1 MSGVLRNIYVLI
13 LGLMST
19 LVCAKD
25 NVSIVLDGQLIDQ
38 AWQDASATKTFYE
51 VVPATHTEYLDKV
64 ESKVVTTAQGVYVGI
79 INWQKEGERKK
90 QFNLQDGF
98 IQADFNRIYLDFS
111 GDGSGAYL
119 FVVGLGGGVQDAV
132 LTPQLTTDSDWDG
145 DWQTSYFEAADYWS
159 SETFIPWHTV
169 SFYNKK
175 NLRDASEIGVSVQL
189 YQLVNNHLYASQKQT
204 TANADFFLTMPKV
217 KAIIPQEHQVT
228 FVPYITR
235 QQDLIDNIGLNDIG
249 FDLIYKP
256 DHHQKLS
263 VAINPDFGQIDS
275 DEVDLNYSAVETL
288 RSDKRAFFTQDI
300 NVFNVQSL
308 QDTTL
313 IHTRR
318 IGASSDDMMHITT
331 PIDAAVRFV
340 QQTEQLQFGAFAVKE
355 DKLGNDVGK
364 SFYAIRGKYR
374 HKAWQ
379 TGLLMTHTER
389 PFIER
394 DARSIAW
401 DTQYQ
406 SATWSMQSTMMHSD
420 IAQSQTS
427 QQGRGASLKLGY
439 QFSANTQFESS
450 YLQLDEKFDVSDL
463 GYIKRNDWRYWQGE
477 FSHAINFNSPL
488 VTSVKQKI
496 AVAYESNDERIKL
509 PAQRQYSAN
518 VMLNGGAEASATLT
532 HNSSGWQ
539 DNVGY
544 NSDRFQQPDTWGSRV
559 FYRSSYVGKFSW
571 AASYQYDQEGLNGI
585 AQQFALDL
593 TFMPHENWNINI
605 NNFYRKG
612 DGWLI
617 ANSHNQLTQ
626 YDRAY
631 FVNENKVTGLLTDDL
646 ELSIYLQWAV
656 LEAKSEQVFSIT
668 DGSLTE
674 LTNLDTSFEDK
685 RLVSQMKLR
694 YRLGAFSDIYLVY
707 GRGAT
712 QIDNMQKQNVAAEPW
727 SRSVERLWQ
736 TPNEERI
743 ILKFRYGF

>member
-1 MSGVLRNIYVLI
+1 MSSTLRDIAVLI
-13 LGLMST
+13 LWLMGLS
-19 LVCAKD
+19 VYAKEQ
-25 NVSIVLDGQLIDQ
+25 IVLDGQLNDT
-38 AWQDASATKTFYE
+38 AWQSVSATTAFFE
-51 VVPATHTEYLDKV
+51 VVPATHTEYKDKV
-64 ESKVVTTAQGVYVGI
+64 ESRIITTEKGVYVGI
-79 INWQKEGERKK
+79 INWQKIGERKK

-132 LTPQLTTDSDWDG
+132 LTPQLTTDNDWDG
-145 DWQTSYFEAADYWS
+145 DWQTSYYEAADHWS

-189 YQLVNNHLYASQKQT
+189 YQLSNNHLYASHKQT
-204 TANADFFLTMPKV
+204 TANANFFLEMPKV
-217 KAIIPQEHQVT
+217 KAIIPEDHQIT

-235 QQDLIDNIGLNDIG
+235 QQDLITNTGLNDIG
-249 FDLIYKP
+249 FDFTYKP

-263 VAINPDFGQIDS
+263 VAVNPDFGQVDS
-275 DEVDLNYSAVETL
+275 DEVDLNYSAVETR
-288 RSDKRAFFTQDI
+288 RSDKRPFFTQDI

-318 IGASSDDMMHITT
+318 IGASSDDATRLIT

-355 DKLGNDVGK
+355 DTLESDAGK
-364 SFYAIRGKYR
+364 SFYALRGKYR
-374 HKAWQ
+374 HESWQ
-379 TGLLMTHTER
+379 TGLLLTHTER
-389 PFIER
+389 PFI
-394 DARSIAW
+394 ARKAHSVAW
-401 DTQYQ
+401 DSQYQ
-406 SATWSMQSTMMHSD
+406 SGTWSMQSTLMHSD
-420 IAQSQTS
+420 ISHNQAS
-427 QQGRGASLKLGY
+427 QQGNGMSFKLGY

-450 YLQLDEKFDVSDL
+450 YLRLDEQFDVSDL
-463 GYIKRNDWRYWQGE
+463 GYIKRNNWRNWQGE
-477 FSHAINFNSPL
+477 LSHSINFDSASITRIN
-488 VTSVKQKI
+488 QKI
-496 AVAYESNDERIKL
+496 SVSYESNDEGIKL

-518 VMLNGGAEASATLT
+518 VMLNSGAELSAALT

-539 DNVGY
+539 DNMGY
-544 NSDRFQQPDTWGSRV
+544 NSARFYQPDTWGTRV
-559 FYRSSYVGKFSW
+559 FYRSSYVGEFSW

-593 TFMPHENWNINI
+593 TFMPHELWTINI

-617 ANSHNQLTQ
+617 ANAHNQLTQ
-626 YDRAY
+626 YDRAV
-631 FVNENKVTGLLTDDL
+631 FVNENKITGRLTDNL
-646 ELSIYLQWAV
+646 ELSFYLQWAV
-656 LEAKSEQVFSIT
+656 LEAKTEQVFSI
-668 DGSLTE
+668 DEQALIE
-674 LTNLDTSFEDK
+674 LANLDTSFEDK
-685 RLVSQMKLR
+685 RLVSQTKLR

-712 QIDNMQKQNVAAEPW
+712 QIDTMQQQSVASTSW
-727 SRSVERLWQ
+727 LRSVEQLWQ

-743 ILKFRYGF
+743 TLKFRYGF